1 MSILETIYESYIEGE
16 LNIKPDCTNP
26 GIRQKIEEFEKQ
38 YNMTPEQA
46 EEFERLLFDI
56 FDRYEKKMFFAGFK
70 VASQLAD
77 ELSEKPK
84 NADEQ

>member
-1 MSILETIYESYIEGE
+1 MNILEKIYESYVVGE
-16 LNIKPDCTNP
+16 LDVKPDCTNP
-26 GIRQKIEEFEKQ
+26 GVRQKIEEFEKQ

-56 FDRYEKKMFFAGFK
+56 LDRYEKKMFFAGFK
-70 VASQLAD
+70 VASQLTE

-84 NADEQ
+84 TADEQ